1 MTADDRIRAA
11 MVGGVE
17 PSSGPIVLGDYDPAW
32 PVLFERE
39 AERIREALGDRAL
52 AVEHTG
58 STSVPGLAAKPIVDV
73 MVGVEGLEQSVPAR
87 PVAESVGYCWAP
99 YRPEVFHW
107 FCKPSPARRT
117 HHLILVPV
125 DHPTF
130 AARLAFRDALR
141 EDASLAA
148 EYEALKRELAGRHRF
163 DREAYTNAKSDF
175 VVRMTR
181 AALARQGAPSE
192 PATTGL

>member
-1 MTADDRIRAA
+1 MGDPVTEPVRI
-11 MVGGVE
+11 V
-17 PSSGPIVLGDYDPAW
+17 PYDPAW
-32 PVLFERE
+32 PERFE
-39 AERIREALGDRAL
+39 AEKRLLEEVL
-52 AVEHTG
+52 APWIVGGVHHIG
-58 STSVPGLAAKPIVDV
+58 STAVPGLAAKPIVDV
-73 MVGVEGLEQSVPAR
+73 MVGVEGLEESLPAR
-87 PVAESVGYCWAP
+87 PAAESVGYRWAP

-181 AALARQGAPSE
+181 AALARQQGSSHA
-192 PATTGL
+192 ATTGR

>member
-1 MTADDRIRAA
+1 MSDDAIALVA
-11 MVGGVE
+11 
-17 PSSGPIVLGDYDPAW
+17 SDPGW
-32 PVLFERE
+32 PK
-39 AERIREALGDRAL
+39 AYAL
-52 AVEHTG
+52 AHDEILGLLPTSPLLVEHIG
-58 STSVPGLAAKPIVDV
+58 STAVPGLAAKPIVDV
-73 MVGVEGLEQSVPAR
+73 MVGVEGLEQSLPAR
-87 PVAESVGYCWAP
+87 PAAESVGYLWAP

-181 AALARQGAPSE
+181 AALARQQAAE
-192 PATTGL
+192 AAATGR